1 MAMKKMGL
9 VVLYVAWPSPTSVPS
24 FILIHSTHHLV
35 AIQQRYRQTWQTN
48 GRPLKASYTLP
59 ALTGYANS
67 LDSFMS
73 ALIW

>member
-48 GRPLKASYTLP
+48 GRPLKA
-59 ALTGYANS
+59 
-67 LDSFMS
+67 
-73 ALIW
+73 